1 MGIHEQAMHILKLI
15 YDIAKNRP
23 YMEYELDRTD
33 FYNLPKN
40 DQNEIQQSVDY
51 LLNEGYLVPHI
62 PRIGLVISCKLTP
75 KGIQYIEGIT
85 QSNQQPLS
93 FTINGNNYGIFG
105 NQVTGNTV
113 NNSCTFEDV
122 KRQVDETVIDETDK
136 KEIMETLNRISMLME
151 MDAPIEKGA
160 ISKISGKLEKYQ
172 SLVAPFISFFLGYFS
187 TPR

>member
-1 MGIHEQAMHILKLI
+1 M
-15 YDIAKNRP
+15 N
-23 YMEYELDRTD
+23 
-33 FYNLPKN
+33 
-40 DQNEIQQSVDY
+40 S
-51 LLNEGYLVPHI
+51 
-62 PRIGLVISCKLTP
+62 
-75 KGIQYIEGIT
+75 
-85 QSNQQPLS
+85 
-93 FTINGNNYGIFG
+93 
-105 NQVTGNTV
+105 
-113 NNSCTFEDV
+113 SCTFEDV